1 MKKIYIVSG
10 EASGDLHASNLI
22 KEIKKLQPNTVF
34 RGMGGD
40 KLAEQGMEIVQHI
53 KDTHFMGFVEVLKN
67 IRTILRIMKMIQNDI
82 QEWKP
87 DIVILVDYP
96 GFNLRLAK
104 FIHSLNIPIVY
115 FISPQIWAWK
125 KSRIHQIKKY
135 IDLMLCI
142 LPFEK
147 DFYLKEGYTRVEY
160 VGHPLMDEITDMIG
174 KPNSLKEELHLNDKP
189 IIAILP
195 GSRKQ
200 EIRLMLTE
208 MLKVVHT
215 FPDYQFIIAAVP
227 HIPIDFYMKIIGE
240 KKVQIVKG
248 RTYELLNIAD
258 AALVTSGTATLETG
272 LFGVPMVV
280 CYKGNWISYQIA
292 KRLVQVKYISLV
304 NLILDKPA
312 VKELIQHECHADD
325 MITEL
330 NPILHDKYYRDR
342 IKNDLKELHAKI
354 GGKGASQ
361 KAAEI
366 IVKNFWNT

>member
-1 MKKIYIVSG
+1 
-10 EASGDLHASNLI
+10 
-22 KEIKKLQPNTVF
+22 
-34 RGMGGD
+34 
-40 KLAEQGMEIVQHI
+40 
-53 KDTHFMGFVEVLKN
+53 
-67 IRTILRIMKMIQNDI
+67 
-82 QEWKP
+82 
-87 DIVILVDYP
+87 
-96 GFNLRLAK
+96 
-104 FIHSLNIPIVY
+104 
-115 FISPQIWAWK
+115 
-125 KSRIHQIKKY
+125 
-135 IDLMLCI
+135 MLCI

-240 KKVQIVKG
+240 TKVQIVKG

-292 KRLVQVKYISLV
+292 KRLVQVQYISLV